1 MKLLSQKIYE
11 NTAQPD
17 WLKSIVQ
24 VVTSS
29 SIALRLKFKFK
40 VERRSDWIQVKP
52 AGGVLLELEA
62 ALRLR
67 PRGQAESGARDFG
80 VPLPLLQVRRRGL
93 RVLTE
98 DKDSTGSLTVT
109 RSEVDDL
116 GVHRDLKPAQPVDLV
131 EPEAAA
137 TGIIAFVFDVHCD
150 RSVRVVSSRI
160 RYIVVVITLC
170 ATVPTTG
177 SG

>member
-1 MKLLSQKIYE
+1 MKTLHNRIGLNPSFK
-11 NTAQPD
+11 
-17 WLKSIVQ
+17 

-29 SIALRLKFKFK
+29 SIALRLKFK

-98 DKDSTGSLTVT
+98 RQRLDGFVDGDSVGG
-109 RSEVDDL
+109 R
-116 GVHRDLKPAQPVDLV
+116 
-131 EPEAAA
+131 
-137 TGIIAFVFDVHCD
+137 
-150 RSVRVVSSRI
+150 
-160 RYIVVVITLC
+160 
-170 ATVPTTG
+170 
-177 SG
+177 

>member
-1 MKLLSQKIYE
+1 
-11 NTAQPD
+11 
-17 WLKSIVQ
+17 
-24 VVTSS
+24 
-29 SIALRLKFKFK
+29 
-40 VERRSDWIQVKP
+40 
-52 AGGVLLELEA
+52 
-62 ALRLR
+62 
-67 PRGQAESGARDFG
+67 
-80 VPLPLLQVRRRGL
+80 
-93 RVLTE
+93 
-98 DKDSTGSLTVT
+98 LTVT

-150 RSVRVVSSRI
+150 RSVVSSRI